1 MSASARPSRVGVP
14 TTPDELLTT
23 TRSVRLRLDL
33 SRPVDLDRVREC
45 VEIAL
50 QAPNGGNTQRWH
62 WLVVAEDGLR
72 KRIAEVYRRSFE
84 ARYPPTVAAGEAP
97 AAGASAGGASAVGA
111 SAGGAS
117 AGGVSDRMLAGGRH
131 LAEHLHE
138 VPVLVIPCLELGS
151 RRLTADNQAGVWGSL
166 LPAAWSYMLA
176 ARARGLGTAW
186 TTVHLDAEQE
196 VADLLGLPGDV
207 RQGALIPT
215 AHVLGDGF
223 GPAPRRPVDSVLHL
237 DGWGGTGWGGGGA

>member
-1 MSASARPSRVGVP
+1 MSAPVRAARVRTPA
-14 TTPDELLTT
+14 TPDELLTT

-33 SRPVDLDRVREC
+33 TRPVDLADVRAC
-45 VEIAL
+45 VETAL

-62 WLVVAEDGLR
+62 WLVVADEGLR
-72 KRIAEVYRRSFE
+72 ERIAEVYRRVFE
-84 ARYPPTVAAGEAP
+84 ARYPSS
-97 AAGASAGGASAVGA
+97 ASAATSGPGLT
-111 SAGGAS
+111 
-117 AGGVSDRMLAGGRH
+117 DRMLAGGRH

-138 VPVLVIPCLELGS
+138 VPVLVIPCLDLGG
-151 RRLTADNQAGVWGSL
+151 RPLPAGNQAGVWGSL

-196 VADLLGLPGDV
+196 VADLLGLPADV

-215 AHVLGDGF
+215 AHVVGDGF
-223 GPAPRRPVDSVLHL
+223 GPAPRRSVDSVLHL
-237 DGWGGTGWGGGGA
+237 DGWGGGAGSGGPDD

>member
-1 MSASARPSRVGVP
+1 MSASARPPRVGVP
-14 TTPDELLTT
+14 ATPDELLTT

-33 SRPVDLDRVREC
+33 SRPVDLDQVREC

-62 WLVVAEDGLR
+62 WLVVAEDGMR
-72 KRIAEVYRRSFE
+72 KRVAEVYRRAFE
-84 ARYPPTVAAGEAP
+84 ARYPPTAAAGVS
-97 AAGASAGGASAVGA
+97 AGAVPV
-111 SAGGAS
+111 
-117 AGGVSDRMLAGGRH
+117 GGVSERMLAGGRH

-151 RRLTADNQAGVWGSL
+151 RPLTAANQAGVWGSL

>member
-1 MSASARPSRVGVP
+1 MSADTRPERVGVP
-14 TTPDELLTT
+14 ATPDELLTT

-33 SRPVDLDRVREC
+33 SRPVDLAVVRAC

-62 WLVVAEDGLR
+62 WLVVADEGPR
-72 KRIAEVYRRSFE
+72 KRIAEVYRRVFE
-84 ARYPPTVAAGEAP
+84 ARYPPTPEAADEGGAGDG
-97 AAGASAGGASAVGA
+97 AAGAEGAS
-111 SAGGAS
+111 
-117 AGGVSDRMLAGGRH
+117 GGVSSRMLAGGRH

-151 RRLTADNQAGVWGSL
+151 RPLPAGNQAGVWGSL

-196 VADLLGLPGDV
+196 VADILGLPGDV

-215 AHVLGDGF
+215 AHVVGDGF

-237 DGWGGTGWGGGGA
+237 DGWGGRGWGGGAE